1 MNKPNMLT
9 HDLNYILLLNYE
21 LERPRENHWQDNFG
35 TRNLCNR
42 KVGCMSSTQKSL
54 LYFVSSLLWLFPVAI
69 KGIACA
75 VPVLFYKSQNLNSEY
90 TKLK

>member
-9 HDLNYILLLNYE
+9 HELNYILLLNYK
-21 LERPRENHWQDNFG
+21 LERPRENHWQYNFR

-54 LYFVSSLLWLFPVAI
+54 LLLQLLTTDSVF
-69 KGIACA
+69 
-75 VPVLFYKSQNLNSEY
+75 
-90 TKLK
+90 LKNI